1 MRDECKE
8 SSMGERS
15 VEFMLKTERLI
26 IQPYSNSFLEAYYIL
41 LMSSIFAYGT
51 FGIYRKLNI
60 SVLLEQI
67 SKTEIFLCRRRTKFD
82 SKNFWH

>member
-1 MRDECKE
+1 M
-8 SSMGERS
+8 
-15 VEFMLKTERLI
+15 
-26 IQPYSNSFLEAYYIL
+26 
-41 LMSSIFAYGT
+41 
-51 FGIYRKLNI
+51 RKLNI

>member
-41 LMSSIFAYGT
+41 LMSNIFA
-51 FGIYRKLNI
+51 
-60 SVLLEQI
+60 
-67 SKTEIFLCRRRTKFD
+67 
-82 SKNFWH
+82 